1 MRPSSLASV
10 AASNRACS
18 LLSHEMPELEAEL
31 GPGLGTWAF
40 LLGAPCPGGHALTC
54 MTRASPAPC
63 PSPSQGA
70 GEEAGM
76 SSFLSKA
83 AKQRLLTSLLLT
95 PHCHRQV
102 A

>member
-10 AASNRACS
+10 AASNRARS
-18 LLSHEMPELEAEL
+18 LLFHEMPELEAEL
-31 GPGLGTWAF
+31 GPGLGT
-40 LLGAPCPGGHALTC
+40 LGLPSGCPRVLRPRPYLHDQSQPCTLPL
-54 MTRASPAPC
+54 
-63 PSPSQGA
+63 PSQGA